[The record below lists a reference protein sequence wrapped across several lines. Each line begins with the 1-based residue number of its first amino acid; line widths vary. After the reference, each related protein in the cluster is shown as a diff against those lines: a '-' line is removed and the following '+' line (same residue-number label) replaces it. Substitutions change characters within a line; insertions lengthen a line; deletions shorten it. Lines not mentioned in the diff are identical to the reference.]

1 MNPPSLVVAALK
13 HFFLP
18 SAGIPPSV
26 NRRNNNVALCI
37 VLACL
42 SLTYKGRLPAAF
54 RLALFLPAAYYSYYT
69 VCKDHDVP
77 NRIASS
83 IITFSGSLLAFKAF
97 DICIVSFF
105 DQKAPHWVKNGK
117 PVPLPE
123 GLVGRF
129 AYSVDLFFSFRGS
142 SWFDGYSWDWAP
154 KYIAAYSPPKS
165 RISHIYQ
172 RVLTFPAYYLALDA
186 CEAFA
191 QREKWDLT
199 EAHPLLALPLS
210 KQLMFSLCIATN
222 TFILIQI
229 NHIFISIICVAIGSS
244 PSSWPPMF
252 NQPFTSKSL
261 QDFWSNRWH
270 HYFKRAFERASIPV
284 MVLVPQRWSP
294 ATRRVTRAIIV
305 FGFSTVYHL
314 YVVQHN
320 FSVRNW
326 ETKWQF
332 VDSSTL
338 LFFLLQP
345 AGLLF
350 ERALLVP
357 LSRSLPETSQ
367 TWVMRIWVWGWL
379 LWTGRYW
386 ADVWVRSGMWNV
398 GAGHVAWSPIR
409 GIFFN
414 QWFLV

>member
-1 MNPPSLVVAALK
+1 MDTPSPVVAALK

-18 SAGIPPSV
+18 STVIPPSV
-26 NRRNNNVALCI
+26 NQLNNNVALCI
-37 VLACL
+37 ILSCV
-42 SLTYKGRLPAAF
+42 SLTYKGRVPSAF
-54 RLALFLPAAYYSYYT
+54 RVALFFPAAYYSYYT

-83 IITFSGSLLAFKAF
+83 AITFGGSLLAFKAF
-97 DICIVSFF
+97 DICIVSLF
-105 DQKAPHWVKNGK
+105 DREPPHWVKNGK
-117 PVPLPE
+117 LVPLPE
-123 GLVGRF
+123 TLVGRV
-129 AYSVDLFFSFRGS
+129 AYAVDLFFSFRGS
-142 SWFDGYSWDWAP
+142 SWFGGYSWDWAP

-165 RISHIYQ
+165 RISHIS
-172 RVLTFPAYYLALDA
+172 RGVLTFLAYYLALDA
-186 CEAFA
+186 CETFA
-191 QREKWDLT
+191 QQEKWDLSQ
-199 EAHPLLALPLS
+199 AHPVLTLPLS
-210 KQLMFSLCIATN
+210 KQLLFSLFIATN
-222 TFILIQI
+222 TFIVIQI
-229 NHIFISIICVAIGSS
+229 NYIFISVVCVMMGSS

-252 NQPFTSKSL
+252 NRPFTSKSL

-270 HYFKRAFERASIPV
+270 HYFKRAFERASIPA
-284 MVLVPQRWSP
+284 MVLVPQSWSP
-294 ATRRVTRAIIV
+294 AVRRVTRAIII

-314 YVVQHN
+314 YLVQRN

-345 AGLLF
+345 VGLLI

-367 TWVMRIWVWGWL
+367 TWVTRIWVWGWL

-409 GIFFN
+409 GVIFN
-414 QWFLV
+414 QWFLL